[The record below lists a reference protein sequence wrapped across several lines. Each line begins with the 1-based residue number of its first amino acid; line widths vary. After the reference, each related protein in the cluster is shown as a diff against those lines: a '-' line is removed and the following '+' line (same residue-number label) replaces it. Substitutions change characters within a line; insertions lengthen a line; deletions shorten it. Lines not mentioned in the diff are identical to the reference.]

1 MKQRVSRRN
10 GRTASARAR
19 SIRDAAILAVSLIVF
34 LGGAGGLAWAL
45 HADPAQDGNTSPPS
59 RPTAQSEQ
67 SDPYA
72 GIIISAPGD
81 DTLVGEDATSKTGD
95 ALDEPSLAP
104 DEADGHADEIS
115 RAPSIPFPA
124 DSANATTSPEP
135 QTGYVV
141 HHTAYREQPVYRI
154 AHHQVSTARE
164 IIVAG
169 KTHVEWTRCPVC
181 NERHARAYNERVVD
195 HVSPVFCAACG
206 GRHEADYDETVYG

>member
-1 MKQRVSRRN
+1 MRRFSPSRSLSFLAAREDLRGRSTQTRRKMATPRPHRGLPHNPNSLTPTPASSYPHPAMTRSSAKTPRARRATRSTSRRLPLTRRMATQTRYH
-10 GRTASARAR
+10 GR
-19 SIRDAAILAVSLIVF
+19 
-34 LGGAGGLAWAL
+34 
-45 HADPAQDGNTSPPS
+45 
-59 RPTAQSEQ
+59 
-67 SDPYA
+67 
-72 GIIISAPGD
+72 
-81 DTLVGEDATSKTGD
+81 
-95 ALDEPSLAP
+95 
-104 DEADGHADEIS
+104 
-115 RAPSIPFPA
+115 PSIPFPA

-154 AHHQVSTARE
+154 VHHQVSTARE

>member
-1 MKQRVSRRN
+1 MGAPRRP
-10 GRTASARAR
+10 GARWQHLAP
-19 SIRDAAILAVSLIVF
+19 IAA
-34 LGGAGGLAWAL
+34 
-45 HADPAQDGNTSPPS
+45 AQ
-59 RPTAQSEQ
+59 AEQ

-95 ALDEPSLAP
+95 ALDEPPLAP

-154 AHHQVSTARE
+154 VHHQVSTARE
-164 IIVAG
+164 IIIAG